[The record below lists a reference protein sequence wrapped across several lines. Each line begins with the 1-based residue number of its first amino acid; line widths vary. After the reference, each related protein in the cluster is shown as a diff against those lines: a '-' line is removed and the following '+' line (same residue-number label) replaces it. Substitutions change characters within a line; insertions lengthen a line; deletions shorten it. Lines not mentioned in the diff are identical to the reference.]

1 MRPEW
6 CSFVYS
12 PLPLPYLVVMVIV
25 SYVYNLPRVKLDL
38 NVFNCCRFLRDVQ
51 IVSASFAYHPSLLN
65 DLQINSCYE
74 YPVSPMPHIMNVY
87 AYMPHQFSS
96 LPLSS
101 CNGD

>member
-1 MRPEW
+1 
-6 CSFVYS
+6 
-12 PLPLPYLVVMVIV
+12 MVIV

-74 YPVSPMPHIMNVY
+74 
-87 AYMPHQFSS
+87 
-96 LPLSS
+96 
-101 CNGD
+101 